1 VSALARPDQILAPSG
16 IGRRTLYI
24 AGGTHMAVT
33 ARSLDFTNESWLMT
47 REAFDMLEADA
58 LRLSQELA
66 RTNGYVSGHMSGEP
80 DAPVFVPNIGGQQLL
95 RQYDSI
101 RDVLSSALIVDE
113 ADIAVIGRRLTLEDD
128 DGAAEYALVIPGDG
142 DPANGWISADSPVGR
157 AVLGRRVGE
166 RVTIQAPAGARKAK
180 ITRVA

>member
-1 VSALARPDQILAPSG
+1 
-16 IGRRTLYI
+16 
-24 AGGTHMAVT
+24 MAVT

-166 RVTIQAPAGARKAK
+166 RVTIQAPAGARMAK